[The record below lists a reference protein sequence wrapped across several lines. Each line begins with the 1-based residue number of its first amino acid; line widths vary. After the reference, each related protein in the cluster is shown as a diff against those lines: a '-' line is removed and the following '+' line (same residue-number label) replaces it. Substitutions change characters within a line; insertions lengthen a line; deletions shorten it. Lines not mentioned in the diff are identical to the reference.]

1 MVNKVYIGD
10 FPVGYRLVEVLERF
24 VPVSK
29 YSNKYFKGLDDFV
42 KYYEANGKKLITE
55 IDEIILSSDA
65 FIDYDLFSE
74 AINQEHLF
82 MQGDVVFIGDLI
94 YNTSCVYDLFRVLNG
109 YSKDSLIIT
118 VLPGILDLDIEEI
131 LSAYDERPTVE
142 EIFTGTTKLSNNVRL
157 VDIAPVKVE
166 HYINLLSSGDVCPNV
181 SFSKQLGK
189 KDIGIVKQLT
199 LDEEGQ
205 LDLKSLIMGDESLKG
220 HLVSMIE
227 DDEGDYSL
235 SYLSIS
241 DIRATLKVY
250 LKSGNVVSSYYDSF
264 DVLNKTLSRLS
275 NIIETKNMVRVGYRL
290 IPVNSIDYVEVELD
304 DGTLF
309 DGITL

>member
-65 FIDYDLFSE
+65 FIDYDAFSE
-74 AINQEHLF
+74 ALDQENLF
-82 MQGDVVFIGDLI
+82 MHGEVDFISNLTYSTG
-94 YNTSCVYDLFRVLNG
+94 CVYDLFRVLKG

-118 VLPGILDLDIEEI
+118 VLPGVLDLDIAEI
-131 LSAYDERPTVE
+131 LSDYDERPTVE
-142 EIFTGTTKLSNNVRL
+142 EIFKGTTKLSNNVRL

-199 LDEEGQ
+199 LDEEGE
-205 LDLKSLIMGDESLKG
+205 LDLQSLIMGDDSLKG

-250 LKSGNVVSSYYDSF
+250 LKSGSVVSSYYDSF

-309 DGITL
+309 DGITI